1 MGITVDTGFRRRL
14 TLTAQESQNK
24 NLLRAPQPETVNDY
38 TLIAHTPDGEKRT
51 LATVENNFQRRKRFQ
66 FDPLD
71 VKALRLGRQR
81 RPSAASL

>member
-1 MGITVDTGFRRRL
+1 MGITFDTGFLRRL

-24 NLLRAPQPETVNDY
+24 NLLRAPAGNRER
-38 TLIAHTPDGEKRT
+38 LHTHRTHADGEKRT
-51 LATVENNFQRRKRFQ
+51 LATVENNFQRRKRLQ